1 MSLYNKNKKLWFK
14 TTSLTIEEDELE
26 FFKLKNK
33 DNAELDELKDENK
46 ELKTK
51 VLDFKY
57 KIADIVD

>member
-1 MSLYNKNKKLWFK
+1 MQ
-14 TTSLTIEEDELE
+14 DELE